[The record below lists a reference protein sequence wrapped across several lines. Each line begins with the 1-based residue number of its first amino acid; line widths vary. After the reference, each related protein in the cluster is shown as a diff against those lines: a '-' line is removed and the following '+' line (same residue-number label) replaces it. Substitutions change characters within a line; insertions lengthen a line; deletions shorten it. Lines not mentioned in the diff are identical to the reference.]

1 MHFGLISFHF
11 FSGAGQLT
19 CKVYVNSTTTMI
31 WTVCPTATWKKSH
44 GSPGFEAYEGHV
56 SLVDL
61 LLVPV
66 TQWRR
71 GVLTKETK
79 TGRGRMDHFQTKN
92 K

>member
-1 MHFGLISFHF
+1 MKRLHALWFDFISFWGLF
-11 FSGAGQLT
+11 FWGGQLT
-19 CKVYVNSTTTMI
+19 CKI

-71 GVLTKETK
+71 GVLTKQTK